1 MIRVKRRVT
10 RLSWLIIILM
20 ILTVAC
26 RPLVDPT
33 APTLQ
38 LLSHVGGPALT
49 VAVQDHY
56 AYLGFSYELIVLDI
70 ADRQNPQWVAALPLP
85 TTELVLAGPYAY
97 VAGRSGFTVVD
108 RHNPA
113 QPQVLWRL
121 PTARTAVGVAV
132 VGTDAY
138 FIEGRQLHQ
147 VDVSDPAH
155 PSLLRTLTMSAQLN
169 HITAAGA
176 DLYLSS
182 WAGVQRWATTPHA
195 PPQPRCTVAMKGYP
209 SAVAVGDGYALFVN
223 NERLITIDTTSPTAC
238 PVLAERDNADTVF
251 GLALADNRAYLA
263 NGSRGLRVWDLTDP
277 AAPVARAAYPTQGIA
292 ISVIVQDGLVY
303 LVDCD
308 DGLQI
313 LTADD
318 PVPLTRLGAFTPL
331 GAPDRL
337 VVAGDYAYAASGFAS
352 NLHQIAITDTTQIH
366 TAATHLTVSMIYGL
380 ALANNA
386 LYVVLEDGL
395 QVIELMTPGQ
405 PVPWRHYPLAD
416 AAMPHPWHIAVHGA
430 YAYLGDTQGNGWL
443 LDLTAP
449 VQPIGWPTYPAL
461 GNVGAMSLTDAYA
474 YVPVQG
480 VGVRIFAVG
489 ATGALTPVG
498 LYPTSAT
505 ISQTAVAAGYLYLAA
520 GRSGLFII
528 DVQEPT
534 APTLVQH
541 YPVEGTAH
549 DVTIVEHYALIAA
562 GEAGLQVLDIRDP
575 AQPVA
580 VATFATPACAHVVV
594 SSGGRIYLLDQWG
607 GFYILTLTPP
617 TMAGG

>member
-1 MIRVKRRVT
+1 MKRQK
-10 RLSWLIIILM
+10 RLLACLLWVMLAG
-20 ILTVAC
+20 AC
-26 RPLVDPT
+26 RSIVDPT

-38 LLSHVGGPALT
+38 LLGHVAGPALA
-49 VAVQDHY
+49 VAVQDEY
-56 AYLGFSYELIVLDI
+56 AYLGFSYELVVLDI
-70 ADRQNPQWVAALPLP
+70 QDRTNPHWVAALPLP

-108 RHNPA
+108 LHAPA
-113 QPQVLWRL
+113 QPRVLWRL

-138 FIEGRQLHQ
+138 FIEDRRLHQ
-147 VDVSDPAH
+147 VDVSDPLH
-155 PSLLRTLTMSAQLN
+155 PRLLRTLTMSAQLN

-182 WAGVQRWATTPHA
+182 WDGVQRWATMPHA
-195 PPQPRCTVAMKGYP
+195 PPQLGCTVAMKGYP

-223 NERLITIDTTSPTAC
+223 NERLVTIDITTPTAC
-238 PVLAERDNADTVF
+238 PVLAERDNVDTVF
-251 GLALADNRAYLA
+251 ELALADNRAYLA

-292 ISVIVQDGLVY
+292 MAVIVQDGLIY

-313 LTADD
+313 LAADD

-337 VVAGDYAYAASGFAS
+337 VVAGDYAYVASGFAS
-352 NLHQIAITDTTQIH
+352 NLHQIAITDTAQLH
-366 TAATHLTVSMIYGL
+366 AAATHLTADMIYGM
-380 ALANNA
+380 ALANKA
-386 LYVVLEDGL
+386 LYVVVEDGL
-395 QVIELMTPGQ
+395 QVIDLMTPGQ
-405 PVPWRHYPLAD
+405 PVPARHYPLAD
-416 AAMPHPWHIAVHGA
+416 AAIPHPWHIAVQGVH
-430 YAYLGDTQGNGWL
+430 AYLGDSQGNGWL

-449 VQPIGWPTYPAL
+449 VQPLGWPTYPAL
-461 GNVGAMSLTDAYA
+461 GNVGTMSLTDAYA
-474 YVPVQG
+474 YVPDQG
-480 VGVRIFAVG
+480 VGVRIFAIG
-489 ATGALTPVG
+489 ATGALTPVA
-498 LYPTSAT
+498 LYPTNAT
-505 ISQTAVAAGYLYLAA
+505 INQTAVAAGYLYLAT
-520 GRSGLFII
+520 GRDGLFII

-541 YPVEGTAH
+541 YPVDGTAH
-549 DVTIVEHYALIAA
+549 DVTIVEPYALIAA

-580 VATFATPACAHVVV
+580 VAAFATPDCAHVVV

-607 GFYILTLTPP
+607 GFYILTLTTP
-617 TMAGG
+617 

>member
-1 MIRVKRRVT
+1 MIHVKRQVT
-10 RLSWLIIILM
+10 SLIRLIVTLM
-20 ILTVAC
+20 LLTVAC

-38 LLSHVGGPALT
+38 LLSHVAGPALT

-56 AYLGFSYELIVLDI
+56 AYLGLSYELIVLDI
-70 ADRQNPQWVAALPLP
+70 ADRRNPQWVTALPLP
-85 TTELVLAGPYAY
+85 TTELVLAGSYAY

-113 QPQVLWRL
+113 QPRVLWRL
-121 PTARTAVGVAV
+121 PTERTAVGVVV

-138 FIEGRQLHQ
+138 FIEDRRLHQ
-147 VDVSDPAH
+147 VDVRDPAH
-155 PSLLRTLTMSAQLN
+155 PRLLRTLTMSAQLN
-169 HITAAGA
+169 HITAAGS
-176 DLYLSS
+176 DLYLST
-182 WAGVQRWATTPHA
+182 WDGVQRWATTPHA
-195 PPQPRCTVAMKGYP
+195 PPQRRCTVAMHGYP
-209 SAVAVGDGYALFVN
+209 SAVAVGDDYALFVN
-223 NERLITIDTTSPTAC
+223 NEHLVTIDITTPTAC

-277 AAPVARAAYPTQGIA
+277 AAPVARAVYPTQGIA
-292 ISVIVQDGLVY
+292 LSVMVQGGLVY

-313 LTADD
+313 LMVGDSA
-318 PVPLTRLGAFTPL
+318 PLTRLGAFTPL

-337 VVAGDYAYAASGFAS
+337 VVAGDYAYVASGFAS
-352 NLHQIAITDTTQIH
+352 NLHQIAITDTTQLH
-366 TAATHLTVSMIYGL
+366 TAATHLTASTLYGL

-395 QVIELMTPGQ
+395 QVIDLTTPGQ
-405 PVPWRHYPLAD
+405 PVLGQHYPLTD
-416 AAMPHPWHIAVHGA
+416 AALPPPWHIAVQGA

-449 VQPIGWPTYPAL
+449 VQPIGPPTYPAL
-461 GNVGAMSLTDAYA
+461 GNVGAMSLADAYA
-474 YVPVQG
+474 YVPDQG

-489 ATGALTPVG
+489 ATGALTPVA

-505 ISQTAVAAGYLYLAA
+505 INQTAVAAGYLYLAA

-528 DVQEPT
+528 DVHEPT

-541 YPVEGTAH
+541 FPLDGTAY
-549 DVTIVEHYALIAA
+549 DVTIVEPYALIAA
-562 GEAGLQVLDIRDP
+562 GAAGLQVLDIRDP
-575 AQPVA
+575 AQPRV
-580 VATFATPACAHVVV
+580 VATFTTPDCAHDVV

-607 GFYILTLTPP
+607 GFYMLTLTPP
-617 TMAGG
+617 

>member
-1 MIRVKRRVT
+1 MSHVKRRVT
-10 RLSWLIIILM
+10 SLIWLIIILM
-20 ILTVAC
+20 TLTVAC
-26 RPLVDPT
+26 QPLVDPKV
-33 APTLQ
+33 PTLQ
-38 LLSHVGGPALT
+38 LLSHVAGPALT
-49 VAVQDHY
+49 VAVQDGY
-56 AYLGFSYELIVLDI
+56 AYLGFSYELVVLDI
-70 ADRQNPQWVAALPLP
+70 RDRTSPQWVAALPLP

-113 QPQVLWRL
+113 QPRVLWRL
-121 PTARTAVGVAV
+121 PTERTAVGVAM

-147 VDVSDPAH
+147 VDVSDPLH
-155 PSLLRTLTMSAQLN
+155 PRLLRTLTMSAQLN

-176 DLYLSS
+176 DFYLSS
-182 WAGVQRWATTPHA
+182 WAGVQHWSTTPHA
-195 PPQPRCTVAMKGYP
+195 PPQLRCIVAMKGYP

-223 NERLITIDTTSPTAC
+223 NERLVTIDTTMSAAC
-238 PVLAERDNADTVF
+238 PVLAERDNADMVF

-263 NGSRGLRVWDLTDP
+263 NGSRGLYVWDLTDP

-292 ISVIVQDGLVY
+292 MSVIVQDDLVY

-313 LTADD
+313 LAADD
-318 PVPLTRLGAFTPL
+318 SGPLTRVGAFIPL

-337 VVAGDYAYAASGFAS
+337 VVAGDYAYVASGFAS
-352 NLHQIAITDTTQIH
+352 NLHQIAITDTTQLH
-366 TAATHLTVSMIYGL
+366 TATTHLTASMIYGL
-380 ALANNA
+380 ALADNA
-386 LYVVLEDGL
+386 LHVVLEDGL
-395 QVIELMTPGQ
+395 QVINLVTPGRPISGQ
-405 PVPWRHYPLAD
+405 HYLLAD
-416 AAMPHPWHIAVHGA
+416 ATMPHPWHIAVQGA
-430 YAYLGDTQGNGWL
+430 HAYLGDTQGNGWL
-443 LDLTAP
+443 LDLRAP

-480 VGVRIFAVG
+480 VGVRIFAIG
-489 ATGALTPVG
+489 ATGALTPVA
-498 LYPTSAT
+498 LYPTRAT
-505 ISQTAVAAGYLYLAA
+505 INQTAVAADYLYLAA

-528 DVQEPT
+528 DVHEPT

-541 YPVEGTAH
+541 YPVDGTAY
-549 DVTIVEHYALIAA
+549 DVTIVDPYALIAA

-575 AQPVA
+575 AQPIA
-580 VATFATPACAHVVV
+580 VAAFATPSCAHVVV

-617 TMAGG
+617 

>member
-1 MIRVKRRVT
+1 MKRQK
-10 RLSWLIIILM
+10 RLLACLLWVMLAG
-20 ILTVAC
+20 AC
-26 RPLVDPT
+26 RSIVDPT
-33 APTLQ
+33 ASTLQ
-38 LLSHVGGPALT
+38 LLGHVAGPALA
-49 VAVQDHY
+49 VAVQDEY
-56 AYLGFSYELIVLDI
+56 AYLGFSYELVVLDI
-70 ADRQNPQWVAALPLP
+70 QDRTNPHWVAALPLP

-108 RHNPA
+108 LHAPA
-113 QPQVLWRL
+113 QPRVLWRL
-121 PTARTAVGVAV
+121 PTVRTAVGVAV

-138 FIEGRQLHQ
+138 VIEDRRLHQ
-147 VDVSDPAH
+147 VDVSDPLH
-155 PSLLRTLTMSAQLN
+155 PRLLRTLTMSAQLN

-182 WAGVQRWATTPHA
+182 WDGVQRWATMPHA
-195 PPQPRCTVAMKGYP
+195 PPQLGCTVAMKGYP

-223 NERLITIDTTSPTAC
+223 NERLVTIDITTPTAC
-238 PVLAERDNADTVF
+238 PVLAERDNVDTVF
-251 GLALADNRAYLA
+251 ELALADNRAYLA

-292 ISVIVQDGLVY
+292 MAVIVQDGLIY

-313 LTADD
+313 LAADD

-337 VVAGDYAYAASGFAS
+337 VVAGDYAYVASGFAS
-352 NLHQIAITDTTQIH
+352 NLHQIAITDTAQLH
-366 TAATHLTVSMIYGL
+366 AAATHLTADMIYGM
-380 ALANNA
+380 ALANKA
-386 LYVVLEDGL
+386 LYVVVEDGL
-395 QVIELMTPGQ
+395 QVIDLMTPGQ
-405 PVPWRHYPLAD
+405 PVPARHYPLAD
-416 AAMPHPWHIAVHGA
+416 AAIPHPWHIAVRGA
-430 YAYLGDTQGNGWL
+430 HAYLGDTQGNGWL

-474 YVPVQG
+474 YVPDQG
-480 VGVRIFAVG
+480 VGVRIFAID
-489 ATGALTPVG
+489 ADGALTPVA
-498 LYPTSAT
+498 LYPTNVT
-505 ISQTAVAAGYLYLAA
+505 INQTAVAAGYLYLAT
-520 GRSGLFII
+520 GRDGLFII

-549 DVTIVEHYALIAA
+549 DVTIVEPYALIAA

-580 VATFATPACAHVVV
+580 VAAFATPDCAHVVV

-607 GFYILTLTPP
+607 GFYILTLTTP
-617 TMAGG
+617 